1 MSSLKA
7 RWTALRHLLWKSYS
21 KTMIDLVYP
30 YDLAPLLPAPTADSL
45 PIVTEGVEFFPVVE
59 PSGLVIGRSTRSYC
73 HGGAKP
79 LHPVIHVHIIDRFS
93 RIYLQK
99 RPMTKDIQPG
109 KWDTAVGGHVS
120 YGESIIEAVYREAFE
135 ELRFMEFNPI
145 HLETYEFESAV
156 EREMVSVFAAVG
168 SFELTPD
175 PDEVEEGRWWPV
187 EEIDANIGKNIFTPN
202 FESEFRMIRKQLL
215 ALL

>member
-1 MSSLKA
+1 
-7 RWTALRHLLWKSYS
+7 
-21 KTMIDLVYP
+21 MIDLVYP

-59 PSGLVIGRSTRSYC
+59 PNGLVIGRSTRSYC

>member
-1 MSSLKA
+1 MIE
-7 RWTALRHLLWKSYS
+7 LL
-21 KTMIDLVYP
+21 YP

-45 PIVTEGVEFFPVVE
+45 PFSTEGVEFVPVVE
-59 PSGLVIGRSTRSYC
+59 PNGLVTGRSTRAYC

-79 LHPVIHVHIIDRFS
+79 LHPVVHVHIIDRYS

-99 RPMTKDIQPG
+99 RPVTKDIQPG

-120 YGESIIEAVYREAFE
+120 YGESIVEAVYREAFE
-135 ELRFMEFNPI
+135 ELRLMEFNPI
-145 HLETYEFESAV
+145 HLETYEFESAI

-168 SFELTPD
+168 SYELTPD
-175 PDEVEEGRWWPV
+175 PDEVDEGRWWPV
-187 EEIDANIGKNIFTPN
+187 EEIDANIGKNVFTPN
-202 FESEFRMIRKQLL
+202 FESEFQMIRKQLL

>member
-1 MSSLKA
+1 
-7 RWTALRHLLWKSYS
+7 
-21 KTMIDLVYP
+21 MIDLVYP